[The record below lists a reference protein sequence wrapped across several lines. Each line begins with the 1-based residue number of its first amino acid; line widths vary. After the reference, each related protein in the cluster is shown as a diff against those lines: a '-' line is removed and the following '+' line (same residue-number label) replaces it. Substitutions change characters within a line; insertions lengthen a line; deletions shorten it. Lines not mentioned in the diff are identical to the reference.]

1 MPEPAVQPTPELAAR
16 ARQLAGGGGAQ
27 PPQAQQQAGGADEEP
42 YLVPACAS
50 WFRWDGIAE
59 VEEAHFR
66 DFMASDPLNAER
78 YREYRNAIIDKYRCV
93 LAGARGGG

>member
-1 MPEPAVQPTPELAAR
+1 MPEPAVQPAPELAAR

-27 PPQAQQQAGGADEEP
+27 PPQAAAQQQAGAGADEEP
-42 YLVPACAS
+42 YLVPACAG

-66 DFMASDPLNAER
+66 DFFAAEPANAER
-78 YREYRNAIIDKYRCV
+78 YRDYRNAIIDKYR
-93 LAGARGGG
+93 